1 MRAIGL
7 DIGDG
12 CRLAPEGVVDE
23 IFGIDAEFVVEQV
36 LVECGD
42 AHQVVDAILFE
53 SGCHTGADAP
63 DVGDGAVGPDL
74 FAKGFVVEYANA
86 AGYVLGGDVE
96 RHLGLE

>member
-12 CRLAPEGVVDE
+12 CRLTPEGVVDK
-23 IFGIDAEFVVEQV
+23 IFGIDTKFVVEQV

-53 SGCHTGADAP
+53 SGCHAGADAP

-74 FAKGFVVEYANA
+74 FAKGFVVEFADA
-86 AGYVLGGDVE
+86 AGYVLGGDIE
-96 RHLGLE
+96 CYLGLE